1 MSFLTTPAFLILNLL
16 SLVVLVV
23 ELSGLARAVRRH
35 NSSPIGQL
43 CGRAARLPTRSMR
56 ITVAAY
62 VTLTAVYL
70 VLPSLLHHFIP

>member
-1 MSFLTTPAFLILNLL
+1 MSFLTTPAFVILSLL

-43 CGRAARLPTRSMR
+43 CGRHARLPTHAMQ
-56 ITVAAY
+56 IAVAVY
-62 VTLTAVYL
+62 VTLTVAYL
-70 VLPSLLHHFIP
+70 FLPGVLHNLIP